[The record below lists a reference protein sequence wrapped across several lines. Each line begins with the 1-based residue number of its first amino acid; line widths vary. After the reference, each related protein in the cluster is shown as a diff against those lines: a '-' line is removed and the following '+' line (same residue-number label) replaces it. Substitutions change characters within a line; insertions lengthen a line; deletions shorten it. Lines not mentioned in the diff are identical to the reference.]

1 MSSDESS
8 VNSETIEQTKQQIRG
23 LVSEIAQLSKSD
35 LDPQQYYSAF
45 MQRIVSALAA
55 MGGAVWTLGDDQGLE
70 VSYQINLDPT
80 LVDPESDDAGRH
92 LQLLNHVISSGEP
105 QLVPPQSG
113 EGEEGG
119 AGNPT
124 HFLLVIAPV
133 WSDRKVEGIIEIFQ
147 RPDAQPATQ
156 RGYLRFL
163 LQMCELAGEWMKSHK
178 LKQFSDRHSL
188 WAQADQFARLV
199 HEGLDVGETAY
210 TISNEGRRLIGCDRV
225 SVAIARYGRSKI
237 EAVSGQDT
245 IENRSNTIYLLG
257 QLVTR
262 VVATGEPL
270 YYDGSTEDMPPQ
282 LEEAIDDYV
291 DESYSKM
298 IIVLP
303 MRKPL
308 KLDRFEAG
316 SVEQEA
322 AIEGGRTGEVIGA
335 LIIEQIET
343 DLPRDV
349 IDPRIDLVYEHSSR
363 AVSNALSHNNVFLM
377 PIWRSIGNSAWMVRG
392 RTLPK
397 TLLVAGAVLLVLLI
411 LFLYPAKLKM
421 EANGALQPVNRQDIF
436 VKANGYVDAYG
447 SLKNDRESVR
457 KGEVLA
463 RLTDPDLVIEEQR
476 VLGLLEETRKQ
487 LAAARRAQFKTNPTT
502 AEGIQLS
509 GQIAQLLKRIDSME
523 KELKLLKEKKKSLVI
538 TSPIDGQVV
547 IPWDVKRTLPNRP
560 VAVGQV
566 LMTVIQPE
574 AIPEEK
580 NSGRWELELLMP
592 ERRIGHVNRAQREIK
607 KDLKV
612 SFVLATDPG
621 ETYEGKVK
629 WIDRTPRVEGEEG
642 TVVRILVEIDE
653 KAVKDR
659 RPGASVTADI
669 YCGRASLGYVWFHEV
684 FQWVQL
690 NLLF

>member
-1 MSSDESS
+1 MSSEQSS
-8 VNSETIEQTKQQIRG
+8 VNPESIEQTKQQIRG

-55 MGGAVWTLGDDQGLE
+55 MGGAVWTTTDDQQLE
-70 VSYQINLDPT
+70 VTYQINLSSS
-80 LVDPESDDAGRH
+80 LVDPESEDAIRH
-92 LQLLNHVISSGEP
+92 LQLLNHVVSTGEP

-113 EGEEGG
+113 EGEDAG

-124 HFLLVIAPV
+124 HFLLVLAPL
-133 WSDRKVEGIIEIFQ
+133 WGDRKVEGIIEIFQ

-199 HEGLDVGETAY
+199 HEGLDVRETAY
-210 TISNEGRRLIGCDRV
+210 TICNEGRRLIGCDRV
-225 SVAIARYGRSKI
+225 SVAVSRRGRSKI

-262 VVATGEPL
+262 VIATGEPL
-270 YYDGSTEDMPPQ
+270 YYDGSTENMPPQ

-322 AIEGGRTGEVIGA
+322 AIEGGRTGDVIGA
-335 LIIEQIET
+335 IIIEQIET

-349 IDPRIDLVYEHSSR
+349 IDPRIDLVYEHSAR
-363 AVSNALSHNNVFLM
+363 AVSNTLVHNNVFMM
-377 PIWRSIGNSAWMVRG
+377 PVWRTVGNSAWLVRA

-397 TLLVAGAVLLVLLI
+397 TLLAAGIALLVLLV
-411 LFLYPAKLKM
+411 LFLYPADLRM
-421 EANGALQPVNRQDIF
+421 EANGALQPVNRRDVF
-436 VKANGYVDAYG
+436 VKANGYVDENG
-447 SLKNDRESVR
+447 SLKDDREKVS
-457 KGEVLA
+457 KGDVLV

-476 VLGLLEETRKQ
+476 ILGLLEETRKQ
-487 LAAARRAQFKTNPTT
+487 LSAARRAQFRVNPTT

-509 GQIAQLLKRIDSME
+509 GQIAQLLERISSME
-523 KELKLLKEKKKSLVI
+523 RERDLLKQKKQDLEI
-538 TSPIDGQVV
+538 RSPIDGQMV
-547 IPWDVKRTLPNRP
+547 IPWDMKRTLPNRP

-566 LMTVIQPE
+566 LMTVIQPDVLGS
-574 AIPEEK
+574 EK
-580 NSGRWELELLMP
+580 GSGRWELELLMP
-592 ERRIGHVNRAQREIK
+592 ERRIGHVNRAQEEIK
-607 KDLKV
+607 PGLPV

-621 ETYEGKVK
+621 TTYEGEIK
-629 WIDRTPRVEGEEG
+629 WIDRTPRVEGDEG
-642 TVVRILVEIDE
+642 TVVRILVDIDHE
-653 KAVKDR
+653 DVSDL
-659 RPGASVTADI
+659 RPGASVTADV

-690 NLLF
+690 HLFF

>member
-1 MSSDESS
+1 MSSDQPA

-35 LDPQQYYSAF
+35 LSPQEYYAAF

-55 MGGAVWTLGDDQGLE
+55 MGGAVWTATEDQQLE
-70 VSYQINLDPT
+70 VTYQINLDPT
-80 LVDPESDDAGRH
+80 LIDPEAEEASRH

-105 QLVPPQSG
+105 QLIPPQSG
-113 EGEEGG
+113 EGEQDG

-124 HFLLVIAPV
+124 HFLLVLAPL

-163 LQMCELAGEWMKSHK
+163 LQMCELAGEWMKSQK

-199 HEGLDVGETAY
+199 HEDLDVRETAY
-210 TISNEGRRLIGCDRV
+210 TISNEGRRLVGCDRV
-225 SVAIARYGRSKI
+225 SVAVSRRGRSRI

-245 IENRSNTIYLLG
+245 IENRSNTIYLLE

-262 VVATGEPL
+262 VIATGEGL

-282 LEEAIDDYV
+282 LEEAIDEYV

-303 MRKPL
+303 LRKPL

-322 AIEGGRTGEVIGA
+322 AIEGGRTGDVIGA
-335 LIIEQIET
+335 LVVEQIET
-343 DLPRDV
+343 DLPRDL
-349 IDPRIDLVYEHSSR
+349 IDPRIDLVYEHSAR
-363 AVSNALSHNNVFLM
+363 AISNSLTHNNVFMM
-377 PIWRSIGNSAWMVRG
+377 PVWRTIGNSSWLVRA
-392 RTLPK
+392 RMLPK
-397 TLLVAGAVLLVLLI
+397 TLLVTGIILLVLLVL
-411 LFLYPAKLKM
+411 FFYPAQLKM
-421 EANGALQPVNRQDIF
+421 EANGALQPVNRRDIF
-436 VKANGYVDAYG
+436 VKANGYVDEQGA
-447 SLKNDRESVR
+447 LINDRDQV
-457 KGEVLA
+457 KGGATGDVLV

-476 VLGLLEETRKQ
+476 VLGLLQETRKG
-487 LAAARRAQFKTNPTT
+487 LANARRAQFKTNRNT
-502 AEGIQLS
+502 AEGIQLD
-509 GQIAQLLKRIDSME
+509 GQVAQLEARKESME
-523 KELKLLKEKKKSLVI
+523 RELNLLKEKRKDLEVR
-538 TSPIDGQVV
+538 SPIDGQVV
-547 IPWDVKRTLPNRP
+547 IPWDVKRTLANRP

-566 LMTVIQPE
+566 LMTVIQP
-574 AIPEEK
+574 
-580 NSGRWELELLMP
+580 NGRWELELMMP
-592 ERRIGHVNRAQREIK
+592 ERRIGHVNTAQQEIR
-607 KDLKV
+607 KDLVV

-621 ETYEGKVK
+621 KTYEGTVK
-629 WIDRTPRVEGEEG
+629 WIDRTPRVEGDEG
-642 TVVRILVEIDE
+642 TVVRVLVDIDE
-653 KAVKDR
+653 QAIHDL

-669 YCGRASLGYVWFHEV
+669 HCGRSSLGYVWFHEV

-690 NLLF
+690 HLFF